1 MCIATSRASAELNL
15 KYLLLRPSNIF
26 HQCVICSVL
35 RQSHF
40 FFILSCGEHF
50 YPPGHFNFTAVTLL
64 VASCL
69 LTIHVRIIVT
79 TVLVCS
85 TRSSCMSHLTN
96 RSSLVMIV
104 YYPSS
109 HFLSFSTSPPVWLV
123 SVYHFLLQHKLSLMF
138 YIATFESKPRL
149 KLCPLKLYI
158 HASYKFAQRLHI
170 LKPSRRTVE

>member
-1 MCIATSRASAELNL
+1 MCIATSKASAELNL
-15 KYLLLRPSNIF
+15 KYLLLRPSNVF
-26 HQCVICSVL
+26 HQCFIGSVL
-35 RQSHF
+35 KQTHF

-96 RSSLVMIV
+96 RSSLITIV

-109 HFLSFSTSPPVWLV
+109 HFLSFGTSPCLT
-123 SVYHFLLQHKLSLMF
+123 SFSISF
-138 YIATFESKPRL
+138 SAAT
-149 KLCPLKLYI
+149 
-158 HASYKFAQRLHI
+158 
-170 LKPSRRTVE
+170 